1 MPSPESHVYADSSSQ
16 TVPMGVAVHA
26 DDTPPC
32 VSSPSRTDAEVQA
45 ARVMA
50 SYPRAYHA
58 QSGPPN
64 DEPAIEP
71 ARYEGGAW
79 TLQSSNA
86 EKKSKRTWAKA
97 AGRTKGSDSYRF
109 GDCTRAL
116 VGCLGGKKDRGWKE
130 AAGREGGSDSYKF
143 GDVTRIA
150 LTNLFGDKHR
160 GGSDGGMGTMPTPDP
175 LFRSTSE
182 LGLRQQASLLDG
194 VWLGFF
200 NSSYAVGRLALGS
213 GEISIAAVE
222 DAEPAVLLGLPSLAA
237 LECAIRSAHVAKDN
251 CLVAYDG
258 RKVDGL
264 ALNAGAA
271 VDRARGNATAS
282 REALA
287 LFDTL
292 LSLSQRVA
300 AARLSAAGLATL
312 RARSLAMSG
321 TDTRVRGLSTAEEA
335 EVNGL
340 LALSQSVATRV
351 SQMPMYK
358 QAFNRV
364 LDALGNEGRHEAD
377 MTKMMSMSASPAKKK
392 GSLASRFKQNL
403 SSGF

>member
-1 MPSPESHVYADSSSQ
+1 M
-16 TVPMGVAVHA
+16 
-26 DDTPPC
+26 
-32 VSSPSRTDAEVQA
+32 
-45 ARVMA
+45 
-50 SYPRAYHA
+50 
-58 QSGPPN
+58 
-64 DEPAIEP
+64 
-71 ARYEGGAW
+71 
-79 TLQSSNA
+79 
-86 EKKSKRTWAKA
+86 
-97 AGRTKGSDSYRF
+97 
-109 GDCTRAL
+109 
-116 VGCLGGKKDRGWKE
+116 
-130 AAGREGGSDSYKF
+130 
-143 GDVTRIA
+143 
-150 LTNLFGDKHR
+150 
-160 GGSDGGMGTMPTPDP
+160 
-175 LFRSTSE
+175 
-182 LGLRQQASLLDG
+182 
-194 VWLGFF
+194 
-200 NSSYAVGRLALGS
+200 
-213 GEISIAAVE
+213 E

-258 RKVDGL
+258 RKVAKSAL
-264 ALNAGAA
+264 AFNAGAA

-377 MTKMMSMSASPAKKK
+377 MTKMMSMVKM
-392 GSLASRFKQNL
+392 
-403 SSGF
+403 